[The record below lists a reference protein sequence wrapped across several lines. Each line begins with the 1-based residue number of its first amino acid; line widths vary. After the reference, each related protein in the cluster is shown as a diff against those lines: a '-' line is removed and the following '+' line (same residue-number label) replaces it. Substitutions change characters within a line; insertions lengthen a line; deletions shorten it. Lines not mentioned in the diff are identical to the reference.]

1 MEEEDLVKE
10 TEMEKPL
17 FEEEKQVSVAFLE
30 PEKTVFRGNQGSTMP
45 SFSPGNH
52 II

>member
-1 MEEEDLVKE
+1 MEEQDLVKE
-10 TEMEKPL
+10 TEMETPWI
-17 FEEEKQVSVAFLE
+17 EEEKQVSVAFLE
-30 PEKTVFRGNQGSTMP
+30 PEKTVFRGNQGSSMP